1 MEFEKL
7 KVGEQFEG
15 ISTVFFRYQG
25 ENGSAPGR
33 SRGGKK
39 DDKSGIFESTA
50 EVSEK
55 TSAE

>member
-1 MEFEKL
+1 M
-7 KVGEQFEG
+7 KVREQFEG
-15 ISTVFFRYQG
+15 ISTVFFFDIRGKTVQLLADQG
-25 ENGSAPGR
+25 E
-33 SRGGKK
+33 

>member
-1 MEFEKL
+1 M

-15 ISTVFFRYQG
+15 ILTVFFRYQG

>member
-1 MEFEKL
+1 M

-25 ENGSAPGR
+25 ENGSALGR